1 MHFEILVE
9 DASGRI
15 ALAAILPKILEMQ
28 RAPHTYRCHAYKG
41 IGTLPKNLRP
51 GTDARKRI
59 LLDQLPRILQ
69 GYGKSLPAGAAAVVV
84 VVDQDR
90 HDCKELKADMLEV
103 LHACQPGPETLFR
116 IAVEEMEAWLLGDRT
131 AIKAAYPKANSRVL
145 DRYVQDS
152 VCDTWEILA
161 EAIHPGGASALKRQG
176 YPLIGQAKC
185 AWAERIGPLMEPDR
199 NASKSFQV
207 FRDGLRRMAGI
218 SKS

>member
-9 DASGRI
+9 DSSGRI
-15 ALAAILPKILEMQ
+15 ALAAILPKILGI
-28 RAPHTYRCHAYKG
+28 HTYRCHAYKG
-41 IGTLPKNLRP
+41 IGNVPNGLRP

-69 GYGKSLPAGAAAVVV
+69 GYGRSLPPESVSVVV

-90 HDCKELKADMLEV
+90 RDCKALKAEMVQV
-103 LHACQPGPETLFR
+103 LQACQPRPETLFR
-116 IAVEEMEAWLLGDRT
+116 IAVEEMEAWLLGDRA
-131 AIKAAYPKANSRVL
+131 AIKAAYPKAISRAL

-152 VCDTWEILA
+152 VCGTWEILA
-161 EAIHPGGASALKRQG
+161 DAIHPGGSSALRRQG

-185 AWAERIGPLMEPDR
+185 AWAKRIAPLMEPDR

-207 FRDGLRRMAGI
+207 FREGLRRLAGI
-218 SKS
+218 S

>member
-15 ALAAILPKILEMQ
+15 TLNAILPKILGTQ
-28 RAPHTYRCHAYKG
+28 AAQHTYRCHAYKG

-69 GYGKSLPAGAAAVVV
+69 GYGRSLPIGEAAVVV

-90 HDCKELKADMLEV
+90 HNCKELKKDLLNV
-103 LHACQPGPETLFR
+103 LHACRPRPEALFR
-116 IAVEEMEAWLLGDRT
+116 IAVEETEAWLLGDR
-131 AIKAAYPKANSRVL
+131 AAVRAAYPKANSRIL
-145 DRYVQDS
+145 DRYAQDS
-152 VCDTWEILA
+152 ICDTWSILA
-161 EAIHPGGASALKRQG
+161 EAVYPGGAAALKRQG

-185 AWAERIGPLMEPDR
+185 AWAERIAPLIEPDR

-207 FRDGLRRMAGI
+207 FRDGIRRMAGI
-218 SKS
+218 PRE

>member
-15 ALAAILPKILEMQ
+15 ALAAILPKILGVQEGL
-28 RAPHTYRCHAYKG
+28 HTYRCHAYKG
-41 IGTLPKNLRP
+41 IGNVPKDLRP

-69 GYGKSLPAGAAAVVV
+69 GYGRSLSPETASVVV

-90 HDCKELKADMLEV
+90 HDCRELKSGMLQV
-103 LHACQPGPETLFR
+103 LQACQPPPETLFR

-152 VCDTWEILA
+152 VCDTWELLA

-185 AWAERIGPLMEPDR
+185 IWAERIAPLMEPDR
-199 NASKSFQV
+199 NTSKSFQV
-207 FRDGLRRMAGI
+207 FRDGLRRLAGI
-218 SKS
+218 S

>member
-15 ALAAILPKILEMQ
+15 ALAAILPKILEVQ
-28 RAPHTYRCHAYKG
+28 GEPHTYRCHAYKG
-41 IGTLPKNLRP
+41 IGHVPKDLRP
-51 GTDARKRI
+51 GTDASKRI

-69 GYGKSLPAGAAAVVV
+69 GYGRSLVSESASVVV

-90 HDCKELKADMLEV
+90 RDCKELKADMLAV
-103 LHACQPGPETLFR
+103 LQTCHPRPETLFR

-131 AIKAAYPKANSRVL
+131 AIKAAYPKARPRIL
-145 DRYVQDS
+145 DGYVQDS
-152 VCDTWEILA
+152 VCNTWETLA
-161 EAIHPGGASALKRQG
+161 DAIHPGGATALKRQG

-185 AWAERIGPLMEPDR
+185 AWAERIAPLMEPSR

-207 FRDGLRRMAGI
+207 FRDGLRRLAGI
-218 SKS
+218 S

>member
-15 ALAAILPKILEMQ
+15 ALAAILPKILAAHEEL
-28 RAPHTYRCHAYKG
+28 HTYHIHAYKG
-41 IGTLPKNLRP
+41 IGHVPKGIRP

-69 GYGKSLPAGAAAVVV
+69 GYGKSLIPQAASVVV

-90 HDCKELKADMLEV
+90 RDCKQLKAEMLEV
-103 LHACQPGPETLFR
+103 LRVCQPRPETLFR
-116 IAVEEMEAWLLGDRT
+116 IAVEEMEAWLLGDRI
-131 AIKAAYPKANSRVL
+131 AIKTAYPRARSRVL

-152 VCDTWEILA
+152 VCDTWETLA
-161 EAIHPGGASALKRQG
+161 DAIHPGGAAALKRQG
-176 YPLIGQAKC
+176 YPLIGQIKC
-185 AWAERIGPLMEPDR
+185 DWAGRIAPLMEPDR

-207 FRDGLRRMAGI
+207 FREGLQRLAGI
-218 SKS
+218 S